1 MGEYIPIRH
10 LKNGM
15 KDLTVMFIVL
25 DVGRPNVTKEGH
37 EVRTVKIADKTGS
50 INLSLW
56 DEPGKLIQSG
66 DIIRMT
72 KGYTNVWK
80 NCLTL
85 YTGKSGEF
93 LKVGEFCLIFSELP
107 FLR

>member
-1 MGEYIPIRH
+1 MGEYIPIRN
-10 LKNGM
+10 LRSGM
-15 KDLTVMFIVL
+15 KDITVMFIVL
-25 DVGRPNVTKEGH
+25 DVGRANVTKEGH
-37 EVRTVKIADKTGS
+37 EVRTVKVADKTGS
-50 INLSLW
+50 INLSVW
-56 DEPGKLIQSG
+56 DEPGKLITSG

-80 NCLTL
+80 GCLTL
-85 YTGKSGEF
+85 YTGKMGDF